1 MVLISGDFY
10 KHLTNDVD
18 VVIGKPP
25 CQGLTPKMDRNGILS
40 I

>member
-18 VVIGKPP
+18 VVIGKIKKKSRMKNQHVQ
-25 CQGLTPKMDRNGILS
+25 CRMC
-40 I
+40 